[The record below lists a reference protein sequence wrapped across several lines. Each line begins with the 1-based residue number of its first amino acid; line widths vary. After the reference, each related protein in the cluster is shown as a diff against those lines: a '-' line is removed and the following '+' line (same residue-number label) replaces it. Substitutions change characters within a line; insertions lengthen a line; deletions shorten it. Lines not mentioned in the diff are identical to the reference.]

1 MRGSDKGKLYIVP
14 TPIGNLADITLRA
27 LTVLKEVDSIGA
39 EDTRNSARLLKHY
52 DIRTPMF
59 SYHKFNERYR
69 LEKIISQLENGK
81 NVAIISDAGTPGISD
96 PALILIRE
104 ALQAGIRVETL
115 PGPTALI
122 PALVSSGLATQPFHF
137 LGFLPD
143 KEEERNSLLHSC
155 RHLTGTLIFYEAPHR
170 ILAFLN
176 LLQSFLGD
184 RDIVLAREISKI
196 HESYLHSSVSSLLQN
211 PEQITLKGEFVI
223 LVSGSEPLTIS
234 TEYLE
239 NRISQLLGEG
249 KTVKAIIAELQ
260 NETGLP
266 RNQIYRTVLRIRER
280 IS

>member
-1 MRGSDKGKLYIVP
+1 MSGSDKGKLYIVP

-27 LTVLKEVDSIGA
+27 LSVLKEVDRIAA

-59 SYHKFNERYR
+59 SYHKFNERQR
-69 LEKIISQLENGK
+69 VEKIIAQLKDGQDIA
-81 NVAIISDAGTPGISD
+81 VISDAGTPGISD

-122 PALVSSGLATQPFHF
+122 PALVSSGMATQPFHF

-143 KEEERNSLLHSC
+143 KEEERNSLLVSC
-155 RHLTGTLIFYEAPHR
+155 RHLTGTLVFYEAPHR
-170 ILAFLN
+170 LMAFLN
-176 LLQSFLGD
+176 LLQTFLGD
-184 RDIVLAREISKI
+184 RAIVLAREISKL
-196 HESYLHSSVSSLLQN
+196 HETFLRSSVASLLQN

-223 LVSGSEPLTIS
+223 LVAGSEPLTIS
-234 TEYLE
+234 AEYLE
-239 NRISQLLGEG
+239 NRISQLLGDG
-249 KTVKAIIAELQ
+249 KAVKLITTELQ

-266 RNQIYRTVLRIRER
+266 RNEIYRTILRIREGK
-280 IS
+280 S